1 MVTIR
6 KGYVDCSEGQIHYRE
21 AGSPEN
27 PTICFLHQTAST
39 GAMFEKV
46 LAILGADYHCYALDT
61 PGFGQSF
68 QPAAI
73 PDLQYPAR
81 LLLEAIEA
89 LGVSEFHLC
98 GHHTGGCIAV
108 EMPAITPI
116 SIKSLSIIGPVLV
129 SEEQRQEYM
138 KTFVKPFETEESG
151 EFLITAW
158 NYLAS
163 IGAAETL
170 ELRVRE
176 MHDHLIANKTMPMAF
191 SAVWQQDFEAVYREL
206 ETPLL
211 VMCSEDD
218 VLWPLFERALEV
230 RPDAESAVVKGGD
243 FQPDND
249 PQSVAE
255 ALGRFISKMEG

>member
-1 MVTIR
+1 M
-6 KGYVDCSEGQIHYRE
+6 
-21 AGSPEN
+21 
-27 PTICFLHQTAST
+27 
-39 GAMFEKV
+39 
-46 LAILGADYHCYALDT
+46 GADYHCFALDT

-129 SEEQRQEYM
+129 TEERQEYM

-151 EFLITAW
+151 EFHD
-158 NYLAS
+158 S
-163 IGAAETL
+163 L
-170 ELRVRE
+170 ELPRFNRSGRDPRTGFARCMITSSPIRRCRWRFPRSGRISKLSIEGWRHRYWSCV
-176 MHDHLIANKTMPMAF
+176 LKTM
-191 SAVWQQDFEAVYREL
+191 
-206 ETPLL
+206 
-211 VMCSEDD
+211 CCG
-218 VLWPLFERALEV
+218 LFLNARL
-230 RPDAESAVVKGGD
+230 K
-243 FQPDND
+243 
-249 PQSVAE
+249 
-255 ALGRFISKMEG
+255 

>member
-1 MVTIR
+1 M
-6 KGYVDCSEGQIHYRE
+6 
-21 AGSPEN
+21 
-27 PTICFLHQTAST
+27 L
-39 GAMFEKV
+39 
-46 LAILGADYHCYALDT
+46 ALDT

-89 LGVSEFHLC
+89 LGVSNFTSVVTTL
-98 GHHTGGCIAV
+98 GCIAV

-129 SEEQRQEYM
+129 TEEQRQEYM
-138 KTFVKPFETEESG
+138 KTFVNLETEESG
-151 EFLITAW
+151 EFLMTAW
-158 NYLAS
+158 NYLAL

-191 SAVWQQDFEAVYREL
+191 SAVWRQDFEAVYRGWRRRYWSCAL
-206 ETPLL
+206 KT
-211 VMCSEDD
+211 MYCG
-218 VLWPLFERALEV
+218 LFLNARL
-230 RPDAESAVVKGGD
+230 K
-243 FQPDND
+243 
-249 PQSVAE
+249 
-255 ALGRFISKMEG
+255 

>member
-1 MVTIR
+1 METIR

-21 AGSPEN
+21 AGSAEN

-46 LAILGADYHCYALDT
+46 LEIMGTQYHCYAFDS

-73 PDLQYPAR
+73 PDLRYPAK
-81 LLLEAIEA
+81 LLLEAIKG

-98 GHHTGGCIAV
+98 GHHTGGCIAI
-108 EMPAITPI
+108 EMPAIARMPI
-116 SIKSLSIIGPVLV
+116 NSLSIIGPVLV
-129 SEEQRQEYM
+129 TQEQRQEYM
-138 KTFVKPFETEESG
+138 KTFVKPFETEETG
-151 EFLITAW
+151 EFLMTAW
-158 NYLAS
+158 NYLAL

-170 ELRVRE
+170 DLRVRE

-191 SAVWQQDFEAVYREL
+191 SAVWQQDFEAIYREVDI
-206 ETPLL
+206 PLL
-211 VMCSEDD
+211 IMCSEDD
-218 VLWPLFERALEV
+218 VLWPLFQRAIEV
-230 RPDAESAVVKGGD
+230 RPDADSAVVKGGD

-249 PQSVAE
+249 PESVAQ
-255 ALGRFISKMEG
+255 ALDRFIKKIDG